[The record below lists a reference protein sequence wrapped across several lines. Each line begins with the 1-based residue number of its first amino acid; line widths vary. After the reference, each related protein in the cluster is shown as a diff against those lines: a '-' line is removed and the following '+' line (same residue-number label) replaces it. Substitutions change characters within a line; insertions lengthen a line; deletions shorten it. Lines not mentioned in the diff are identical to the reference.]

1 MAEFLN
7 VMSNALM
14 VYWLPSSSGFPA
26 FPHDNLPGWQHMRF
40 RLFFTRWATI
50 VHQLVHRNK
59 FRFASHRPGESSNAT
74 RSPDWF
80 NNICSLKEKNK
91 LPGMRISWLHR
102 LSATSKETCQS
113 HDFSFSIVT
122 FSRVACLFVFQF
134 VYLLFWIIYFSFSS
148 PGFNSCLILQREIN
162 KLSPKFW
169 LIFTGQ
175 FAHHARILTLLIGFI

>member
-1 MAEFLN
+1 MPSRIKTLRMKIIIKMAEFLN

-80 NNICSLKEKNK
+80 NNICSLKENTSWQKSPLFHDPIYYGTTND
-91 LPGMRISWLHR
+91 PRIFKVHFFSLVGKTR
-102 LSATSKETCQS
+102 SFISSIIIPFNNNTTRAT
-113 HDFSFSIVT
+113 
-122 FSRVACLFVFQF
+122 
-134 VYLLFWIIYFSFSS
+134 
-148 PGFNSCLILQREIN
+148 
-162 KLSPKFW
+162 
-169 LIFTGQ
+169 
-175 FAHHARILTLLIGFI
+175 